1 MGLVHIFGEKPIPK
15 VLDFFRVHQ
24 AWDYSI
30 KDVSKATGISF
41 RTIQSIMPQL
51 IRKGIVIKTR
61 KEGNANMYIFNR
73 DSHVAKE
80 LNNFAREIDFQ
91 SVERPKTPVPETMFG
106 VDKGKINF
114 RQKEHNEFTR
124 SFHA

>member
-80 LNNFAREIDFQ
+80 LNNFAREIDIQHFAK
-91 SVERPKTPVPETMFG
+91 PKTSGFG
-106 VDKGKINF
+106 LIRGLKPF
-114 RQKEHNEFTR
+114 EKEDEMDSH
-124 SFHA
+124 